1 MELYR
6 LVKSF
11 LFYSILH
18 AAFKGTVRG
27 SFMSLIV
34 GTLKRQC
41 IARLTEEG
49 IGTDKRLSLEKE

>member
-1 MELYR
+1 MALHR

-18 AAFKGTVRG
+18 AAFNGTVRG

-41 IARLTEEG
+41 IARLIGEG
-49 IGTDKRLSLEKE
+49 IGTDKRLTLEEE